1 VQESMF
7 PTPRGAMRVV
17 GFMVFED
24 FLVRAPDLL
33 VTFFGLLGPVK
44 NFKAALGHD
53 VPIQANNIR
62 NNN

>member
-1 VQESMF
+1 
-7 PTPRGAMRVV
+7 MRVV

-33 VTFFGLLGPVK
+33 VAFFGLLEPVK
-44 NFKAALGHD
+44 NFKAALCHN